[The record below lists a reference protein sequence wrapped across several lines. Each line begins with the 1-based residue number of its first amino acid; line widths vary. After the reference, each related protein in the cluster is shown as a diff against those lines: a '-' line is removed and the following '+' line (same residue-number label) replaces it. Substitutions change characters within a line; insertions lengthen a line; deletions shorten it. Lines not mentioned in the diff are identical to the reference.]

1 MSPRFTARAAPG
13 ARLLQ
18 HAYGHDFV
26 RALSGPHALGRR
38 VLIMAGVIMTVNST
52 LVQVFFQNGPFWPVF
67 ELGAFS
73 LLPSLAFCVLMSR
86 FVLPRVA
93 PQAVA
98 GVVLAVYVVVGLS
111 RYLVLTALYT
121 RFDVAPV
128 GVPLL
133 SAVVVGLCCLSL
145 STLIVDHLSVYRD
158 QTLRLAAQKAQLQT
172 LNATFAAK
180 VLESTAQLTT
190 HIHDHL
196 DPAIEQIRVRLDSA
210 DGHGDD
216 DGIVGLFLTAVTTI
230 VRPMA
235 AKLDDRPA
243 GEPAGE
249 QAGESVGESVVSGR
263 GAVAVAVASV
273 NRFLTARVDVPSA
286 IRPMTLLLLF
296 CAAFFVRAQLLP
308 DVSPNPWLAL
318 NHCLTLL
325 LLLAS
330 IRFWPRRHR
339 ILPMFGALGV
349 LGLTLMFSA
358 GIPAFLI
365 FLIAPGPFA
374 ESLPYPWLSV
384 LSFVLIGLTAMT
396 LQLFKQIAEESAA
409 AAAKVN
415 KELDIGRALLARQL
429 WISRRNLSWVLNGPI
444 QSTLVASSLIL
455 SRRVVTDSD
464 RERVRVCLSQ
474 AIAQLDAAPWASS
487 GIGTGISHVAA
498 AGKLTC
504 VVTWSVDAG
513 AQVLLD
519 GDPDAR
525 VSITEIA
532 HEAVS
537 NAVRH
542 GHAGRVDIHVD
553 LLAENMNRML
563 RLRIENNGRD
573 ITKTGIFG
581 LSTEIP
587 DELSYAWELV
597 SNDTKTVLTASVPTH
612 PMI

>member
-1 MSPRFTARAAPG
+1 
-13 ARLLQ
+13 
-18 HAYGHDFV
+18 
-26 RALSGPHALGRR
+26 
-38 VLIMAGVIMTVNST
+38 MAGVIMTVNST
-52 LVQVFFQNGPFWPVF
+52 LVQVFFQNSPFWPVL

-73 LLPSLAFCVLMSR
+73 LIPSLAFCVLMSR
-86 FVLPRVA
+86 FALPRVA
-93 PQAVA
+93 PRAVA
-98 GVVLAVYVVVGLS
+98 GVVLAVYVVVALS
-111 RYLVLTALYT
+111 RYLVLTALYA

-145 STLIVDHLSVYRD
+145 STLIIDHLSAYRD
-158 QTLRLAAQKAQLQT
+158 QTLRLAAQRAQLQT

-180 VLESTAQLTT
+180 VLESTTQLTT

-210 DGHGDD
+210 GGHGDD
-216 DGIVGLFLTAVTTI
+216 DGIVGLFLAAVTTV

-235 AKLDDRPA
+235 AKLDVRPTREQ
-243 GEPAGE
+243 GEVHSGVQGE
-249 QAGESVGESVVSGR
+249 ESVGNSAESDR
-263 GAVAVAVASV
+263 RAPAVALASV
-273 NRFLTARVDVPSA
+273 NRLLTARVDAPAA
-286 IRPMTLLLLF
+286 IRPTTLLFLF
-296 CAAFFVRAQLLP
+296 GAAFFVKTELLP
-308 DVSPNPWLAL
+308 DVPSNPWIAL
-318 NHCLTLL
+318 NYGLTLIL
-325 LLLAS
+325 VVAS

-339 ILPMFGALGV
+339 ILPMLGAVGV
-349 LGLTLMFSA
+349 LGLTLSFSA
-358 GIPAFLI
+358 CIPALLMFL
-365 FLIAPGPFA
+365 LAPDLFA
-374 ESLPYPWLSV
+374 ESLPYPWLS
-384 LSFVLIGLTAMT
+384 LMGFVLIGLTAMT
-396 LQLFKQIAEESAA
+396 LQLFRQIAEESAA
-409 AAAKVN
+409 AAAKIN

-464 RERVRVCLSQ
+464 RERVRVCLTR
-474 AIAQLDAAPWASS
+474 AIAQLDAAPWATP
-487 GIGTGISHVAA
+487 GVGTGISHVAA

-542 GHAGRVDIHVD
+542 GHAERVDIHVD

-597 SNDTKTVLTASVPTH
+597 SNDAKTVLTASVPTH
-612 PMI
+612 LMA